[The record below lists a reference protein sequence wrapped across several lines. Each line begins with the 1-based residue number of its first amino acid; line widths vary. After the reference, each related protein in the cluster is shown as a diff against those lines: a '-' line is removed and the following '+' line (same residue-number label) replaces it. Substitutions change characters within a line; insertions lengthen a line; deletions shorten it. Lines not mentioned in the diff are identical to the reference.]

1 MILET
6 LGVLVLG
13 GLLQWGTRAAIV
25 RSFRAPPLA
34 HATSPAGLGLPSRE
48 VAIASARHTQ
58 LFAWLI
64 AAPSGLPAPAVLV
77 MHGWGANA
85 ALMLPSVRPL
95 HEAGFAVLLIDARC
109 HGRSDD
115 DDFSSLPR
123 FAEDIEHALDWLA
136 TQPEVDPDRIALLGH
151 SLGAGAVLLVATRR
165 RDVAA
170 VVSVSAFA
178 HPREVMRRLLAHHH
192 LPFVPVGWVVLHQ
205 VQRLIGHRFD
215 AIAPVRSIASVHCPV
230 LLAHGRDDAIV
241 PFDDARRLLA
251 AGLGAGRQVRLLALE
266 GGHEVSD
273 ALLQQQAA
281 VLDFLAQAFATR
293 NPRPRDKNTALCDA
307 RHCAHPQP
315 HGLMKTLHSDP

>member
-6 LGVLVLG
+6 LGVLALG
-13 GLLQWGTRAAIV
+13 GVLHWGTRAAIV
-25 RSFRAPPLA
+25 RSFRAPRLA
-34 HATSPAGLGLPSRE
+34 HAISPAELGLPSRE
-48 VAIASARHTQ
+48 VAIASANHTQ

-64 AAPSGLPAPAVLV
+64 AAPSGLPAPVVLV

-95 HEAGFAVLLIDARC
+95 HEAGYAVLLLDARC

-136 TQPEVDPDRIALLGH
+136 VQPEVDPDRIALLGH
-151 SLGAGAVLLVATRR
+151 SVGAGAVLLAATHR

-192 LPFVPVGWVVLHQ
+192 LPFMPVGWVVLRQ
-205 VQRLIGHRFD
+205 VQHLIGHRFD
-215 AIAPVRSIASVHCPV
+215 AISPLRSIARVHCPV
-230 LLAHGRDDAIV
+230 LLAHGRDDASV

-251 AGLGAGRQVRLLALE
+251 AGLDAGRQVRLLALE

-273 ALLQQQAA
+273 ALLQHEGAMP
-281 VLDFLAQAFATR
+281 DFLTQAFAAQ
-293 NPRPRDKNTALCDA
+293 NPHTRDKKTVVCDA
-307 RHCAHPQP
+307 RH
-315 HGLMKTLHSDP
+315 

>member
-6 LGVLVLG
+6 LGLLALG
-13 GLLQWGTRAAIV
+13 GLLHWGTRAAIV
-25 RSFRAPPLA
+25 RSFRAPRLA
-34 HATSPAGLGLPSRE
+34 HAISPAELGLPSRE
-48 VAIASARHTQ
+48 VVIASANHTQ

-64 AAPSGLPAPAVLV
+64 AAPSGLPAPVVLV

-95 HEAGFAVLLIDARC
+95 HAAGYAVLLVDARC

-136 TQPEVDPDRIALLGH
+136 VQPEVDPDRIALLGH
-151 SLGAGAVLLVATRR
+151 SVGAGAVLLAASHRH
-165 RDVAA
+165 DVAA

-192 LPFVPVGWVVLHQ
+192 LPFMPVGWVVLRQ
-205 VQRLIGHRFD
+205 VQHLIGHRFD
-215 AIAPVRSIASVHCPV
+215 DIAPLRSIANVHCPV
-230 LLAHGRDDAIV
+230 LLAHGRDDASV

-251 AGLGAGRQVRLLALE
+251 AGLEAGRQVRLLALE

-273 ALLQQQAA
+273 ALLQHEGAM
-281 VLDFLAQAFATR
+281 LGFLAQAFADR
-293 NPRPRDKNTALCDA
+293 NPHMRDKQAGVCDA
-307 RHCAHPQP
+307 RH
-315 HGLMKTLHSDP
+315 